1 MANNWQIDMIA
12 GLDTNQSRAKINS
25 QINKLKGQLKDISLT
40 AKIDPKIA
48 SDIQK
53 QLTNLQVSLTNVKIS
68 DKALND
74 MVSQINNALQGIKIP
89 NINIGGNGS
98 QQFVNNITNGFKQST
113 NAIEAFKNSLS
124 NAGKSSSEIDNIVKK
139 VQALNV
145 QIDSLRFSES
155 TNGSMN
161 VNVAGLDEFGN
172 KVKITQTLLQ
182 DLQTMQWNVSN
193 TTTSVVS
200 TKELERINNVFT
212 DYTAKLAQFKSTNTN
227 ILSGLTQPLADFES
241 KLAGLKNGTVS
252 IDEVKNAFKLLGT
265 EASKI
270 TENFTGQLSK
280 TDAAIRK
287 LAQGDEIMDK
297 LKASFKGLN
306 NAPKEITKEL
316 NSVSKLL
323 QNVKNIESTEGR
335 TANWSAEYR
344 KWSDE
349 VDKLQAK
356 LSVLQKQQANMTT
369 PQIFKTSELRNADI
383 PYMTKVSNTIEKQM
397 VEIQKMANAKGWQK
411 FEVKGVEET
420 DGKIKALTL
429 TIRDAEGALKQ
440 FTMQRA
446 KLQGSGKAQ
455 TGLMQVGDVKVLET
469 ASQAQEKLAQ
479 STEKANAKLAEQANK
494 IQLSSDVTK
503 LTTDYQKFGVV
514 SQEVENNLKELKLA
528 QEAVINAKGTDR
540 LATEIQRYDTA
551 LDKAKS
557 SLKEL
562 TTTQVSMN
570 QRTSQMTSM
579 QEWMRKNKNAT
590 KLVGDQVNK
599 LIEECK
605 TCDAVRFNGI
615 KNEFKDLQVQAG
627 KAGKLGNSLF
637 GGIIE
642 QGKKFVQWIG
652 VTGTVMRGIQISRDM
667 IQNVKDL
674 DDSLLELV
682 KVSDLSASGLEKVT
696 EQAYELGE
704 KVGRTGRQVIDA
716 VTEFKRAG
724 YEMQD
729 SLNMAEAALVMTNVA
744 EGINDTA
751 DAAGTL
757 ISVLKGYNMSES
769 DAMSIVDMMNST
781 SNQSPIGFDE
791 LAEGLERT
799 AGTMAQSGT
808 TIQETIGLITAGYA
822 QLRNV
827 EKVSTSLIT
836 LSARLRGVNED
847 GEEIDG
853 LSAELQE
860 SFGKI
865 GVAIEDADGNL
876 RSIYAIAKDYAKV
889 LPTLTSEQKQ
899 YYAELA
905 AGKRNVTT
913 WNAITQQF
921 QDAENAT
928 AQAIDSVGSASEEN
942 SKYLNSISGKVSQ
955 FNSAVEQLSSTVVDS
970 DLVKFFVDLGTTGV
984 KAIDGLVNAL
994 TPLGTIGLGA
1004 GLLAGFKNVGINT
1017 LVAY

>member
-1 MANNWQIDMIA
+1 MANNWQIDMLA
-12 GLDTNQSRAKINS
+12 GLDQNQSRAKING

-40 AKIDPKIA
+40 AKIDTKIA

-98 QQFVNNITNGFKQST
+98 QQFVNNITNGFKQSA

-200 TKELERINNVFT
+200 TKELERINNAFT

-241 KLAGLKNGTVS
+241 KLAGLKNGTVT

-316 NSVSKLL
+316 NNVSKLL
-323 QNVKNIESTEGR
+323 QNVKKIESTEGR

-369 PQIFKTSELRNADI
+369 PQVFKTSELRNADI

-429 TIRDAEGALKQ
+429 TVRDAEGALKQ

-455 TGLMQVGDVKVLET
+455 TGLMQVGDVKILET

-494 IQLSSDVTK
+494 IQLSYANGDYEAKVESTIAKTK
-503 LTTDYQKFGVV
+503 QWVNANGEARISTT
-514 SQEVENNLKELKLA
+514 SLS
-528 QEAVINAKGTDR
+528 
-540 LATEIQRYDTA
+540 TA
-551 LDKAKS
+551 LSNLDKAYLAITTDGGNTVANQKALKQAESELSTEIKKVTNEVTNMNATMAKS
-557 SLKEL
+557 SAVDALRQKYQDFYDKNTASHQKWGKSLLSAINEL
-562 TTTQVSMN
+562 APGAEVSKQRVQELN
-570 QRTSQMTSM
+570 QQLINTS
-579 QEWMRKNKNAT
+579 NAAR
-590 KLVGDQVNK
+590 Q
-599 LIEECK
+599 
-605 TCDAVRFNGI
+605 
-615 KNEFKDLQVQAG
+615 
-627 KAGKLGNSLF
+627 AGKLGLSF
-637 GGIIE
+637 FDGIKE
-642 QGKKFVQWIG
+642 QAKKFTQWVSVTSVVMEGVQA
-652 VTGTVMRGIQISRDM
+652 
-667 IQNVKDL
+667 VK
-674 DDSLLELV
+674 
-682 KVSDLSASGLEKVT
+682 
-696 EQAYELGE
+696 Q
-704 KVGRTGRQVIDA
+704 
-716 VTEFKRAG
+716 
-724 YEMQD
+724 
-729 SLNMAEAALVMTNVA
+729 
-744 EGINDTA
+744 
-751 DAAGTL
+751 L
-757 ISVLKGYNMSES
+757 ISVSKELDAVMTDFTMATGTTGSQLEALTESYSKLADKLKSTTTDVMTSATEWIKQGQSIADTETLVSNSMILSKIGKLDSADATKYLTSAMKGYKVSVDDTLS
-769 DAMSIVDMMNST
+769 VVDKLSAVDMASAT
-781 SNQSPIGFDE
+781 DVGG
-791 LAEGLERT
+791 LAEGMSEVAASADL
-799 AGTMAQSGT
+799 AGVSMDKLLGYLAAIGETTQSGMSEVGT
-808 TIQETIGLITAGYA
+808 TLNAVFSRMGNIKLSRLKDYDNNGEDLS
-822 QLRNV
+822 NV
-827 EKVSTSLIT
+827 ETV
-836 LSARLRGVNED
+836 LRGVGISLRD
-847 GEEIDG
+847 
-853 LSAELQE
+853 SAN
-860 SFGKI
+860 SFRDFDK
-865 GVAIEDADGNL
+865 VLDETANNWSNYSDVQQ
-876 RSIYAIAKDYAKV
+876 RAIASAF
-889 LPTLTSEQKQ
+889 
-899 YYAELA
+899 
-905 AGKRNVTT
+905 AG
-913 WNAITQQF
+913 
-921 QDAENAT
+921 
-928 AQAIDSVGSASEEN
+928 
-942 SKYLNSISGKVSQ
+942 
-955 FNSAVEQLSSTVVDS
+955 
-970 DLVKFFVDLGTTGV
+970 
-984 KAIDGLVNAL
+984 
-994 TPLGTIGLGA
+994 
-1004 GLLAGFKNVGINT
+1004 
-1017 LVAY
+1017 